1 MLHWQAHPGAHE
13 EKAQVTDQESAYIK
27 AIALAVADLQT
38 RLTRLEAF
46 ALALNKRVRINEA
59 GQALYEIQDDRREIH

>member
-1 MLHWQAHPGAHE
+1 
-13 EKAQVTDQESAYIK
+13 VTDQESAYIK

>member
-1 MLHWQAHPGAHE
+1 M
-13 EKAQVTDQESAYIK
+13 TDQESAYIK

-46 ALALNKRVRINEA
+46 ALTINRRLLANEA
-59 GQALYEIQDDRREIH
+59 GQALYEIGNARRDIH